1 MHSSPTVNSFCNVK
15 WGRFS
20 KNISIVSPLR
30 IYFKQKATMTNFSP
44 LHPFSSTCSFSLG
57 GWIVQF
63 NLLSILSFYV
73 SFARVE
79 RKYRRLIL
87 VTSLNPFLNDDDDDD
102 DDTSIAPS
110 YFETLVAV
118 MQAAPPFILS
128 VFRRIRGSISKGQ
141 FILDN
146 SFNPSHKNT
155 RIRTMTSFQSF
166 TTFHTPDFYTVATL
180 MLSNLH
186 LLLSFLCSATYG
198 EYSSHHSF
206 RSS

>member
-20 KNISIVSPLR
+20 RKISIVSPLR

-57 GWIVQF
+57 GWIDQF

-102 DDTSIAPS
+102 DDRIFTFSPLLLHP
-110 YFETLVAV
+110 TLKRW
-118 MQAAPPFILS
+118 LLLC
-128 VFRRIRGSISKGQ
+128 K
-141 FILDN
+141 
-146 SFNPSHKNT
+146 
-155 RIRTMTSFQSF
+155 
-166 TTFHTPDFYTVATL
+166 
-180 MLSNLH
+180 LH
-186 LLLSFLCSATYG
+186 LLLFSLCSE
-198 EYSSHHSF
+198 EYEEEYPRDNSF
-206 RSS
+206 WTSLLIHLIKTRGWGRWQVFSLSPLFIHQTFIQ